1 MQLRESEKIQSHR
14 AKRFIFYYP
23 YCETVLDS
31 RTLSADLN
39 IICDKLPIKRP
50 IVYSRG
56 ANAQKGFV
64 KKDTDNYEHAQLA
77 ADNCCM
83 YFLYGVV
90 SVTGHRCVVA
100 TSGPDKVYEVDDW
113 IPANDRAREVA
124 AEIEIEKEDHYY
136 CPHCKKDFIILMH
149 PDTLEYDYGN
159 VIVQTV
165 TKPIVFEGDVLM
177 PIFIP
182 HNWKRI
188 ELKKSVIAFS
198 PEAWKAM
205 SWHWEMEVAVG
216 QLVAPH
222 RRLGYDLPNMGPSEK
237 DVDRLIRIAGCC
249 GGKLETVDNTGG
261 MIMAYFEK
269 LIGRKGTLLTARFQL
284 LGFPF
289 LDGLCLERWTWVNS
303 YNDRAQ
309 VWTTKNFPIHEPL
322 IVAFTTRKGLQF
334 ANFGAP
340 IEDQHVVR
348 GLLCGTDNTHHA
360 VLFGIVGKYGGQDYS
375 IYHYKAVQLI
385 AKYQGRSVMTDQ
397 DMILAN
403 GTLPVAIDPE
413 TDTYFLIQPAAA
425 TTFIPS
431 NLYYAWAT
439 TTTDA
444 WGAVMNTAT
453 TMEETSRAKMAE
465 YCIIINALASEGEL
479 LKLSENDSAS
489 GSIGLSHRKC
499 THHQCCAEACAE
511 QKKGK
516 LTRKS
521 KLNVSTAVLRT
532 KIGGGK
538 PLENTTSGDHQ
549 DPSPTPANAST
560 VNTSPS
566 EPEQPRKDNPQQKTP
581 KQPNKPGKPL
591 PDKDGFV
598 VVEPKKGSP
607 KGESSTPSD
616 KSSEPCSSGLSTAFK
631 ELSAA
636 ISQWQKENK
645 DVETGVNILNSF
657 VDKYKI
663 DMTRQTSATRKL
675 RNYYGIVRH
684 ISKKETKPSKPRE
697 SKTSQPR
704 NLQKQGTEDSSSRN
718 NYQSHAL
725 ATLSRQLNNLERS
738 MQLTEEKMDML
749 TKAYKSSNKDSSSTS
764 TQQKGKTSTALQNPS
779 MQCQESS
786 TVQQTFQ
793 HLIDQSVNL
802 SVDKLS
808 ILCATLPA
816 LTTGHLNTDESIC
829 RSSHSLIKEVCT
841 QAREPQV
848 SSPSSLSQDSPQSPT
863 SSGNISQKEE
873 VNRELTSPEKRSL
886 DTQSWT
892 FSRYFET
899 ESESESEYEST
910 PEPLVEEE
918 VVQPQPKA
926 PTGSPSIPAPLRSE
940 GTWSQPGSYLDTIKS
955 LESDKP
961 VDSTKQELIDTALAR
976 LEAMHCAKA
985 KYIGWRNNRDGTLTM
1000 YFRIGGDGT
1009 CPSITQET
1017 ITCFEHVIPV
1027 LQASLD
1033 KYSVVLDLEHELK
1046 EEPLLPK
1053 TSNSSQGS
1061 GQSQAEKDTHLET
1074 QDSYSTSS
1082 GASWNPKYGGRPISE
1097 NDLPDILRNMPV
1109 VLQSA
1114 PASINGRCASALL
1127 LETLEPTTTS
1137 IMGYSFR
1144 RSAHQKSTLMTGSGS
1159 QTDSESQSPNK
1170 ESLRRQYSSA
1180 LASLR
1185 GLTLTRAILI
1195 HRKYT
1200 IYRKFWKVFMSQ
1212 NQTTKRTRQQKRRQ
1226 TRKQAKYMRHLANW
1240 RNKVDAVKSVSG
1252 AMVNI
1257 PLTSSTAYL
1266 KTVLDPVHMADYQCI
1281 GIPDGTTTYTRM
1293 YNQISTYSIPE
1304 VPGDIMANTGAG
1316 GAWAKQTLAN
1326 FDSLTITTYY
1336 IVQTEFAA
1344 PLFVFYIGTGTLTG
1358 VTGTKDVIGC
1368 TQVGDT
1374 QISSLAAKSSYRLV
1388 AKSMTIDNIGEK
1400 MYRGGY
1406 FTCMTPPAAFGYT
1419 SSSNADNW
1427 ILDLDVAST
1436 SQVAAYNGDA
1446 GVYAVLRP
1454 YSPTAMKLWKKF
1466 DASEVLKITWKGATF
1481 DWTVTMAQAN
1491 PQNIGWAQSVVAFTP
1506 PSPWTL
1512 KASSTTVPNW
1522 MLRVTVAQQ
1531 FEYQVPSA
1539 ESMTHAMKDD
1549 GVINAVQAL
1558 MQYHIPYYPASY
1570 NDWRKVLGKIRNTYK
1585 TYKPLID
1592 VAAGY
1597 IPYGNAVVSGVDA
1610 LLDRFDKAK
1619 QAGAYAPA

>member
-1 MQLRESEKIQSHR
+1 MQFSESEKRNSHR

-50 IVYSRG
+50 VVYSRG
-56 ANAQKGFV
+56 ANAQKGFE
-64 KKDTDNYEHAQLA
+64 KKETDNLAHAQLA

-90 SVTGHRCVVA
+90 SVTGHRCIVA

-124 AEIEIEKEDHYY
+124 AEIEVEESEHYY

-149 PDTLEYDYGN
+149 PDTLDYDYGN

-165 TKPIVFEGDVLM
+165 TKPVVFEGDVLM

-188 ELKKSVIAFS
+188 ELKRSVIAFS

-222 RRLGYDLPNMGPSEK
+222 RRLGYDLPNMGPNEK
-237 DVDRLIRIAGCC
+237 DTDRLIRIAGCC
-249 GGKLETVDNTGG
+249 GQRIETVDNTGG

-269 LIGRKGTLLTARFQL
+269 LMGHKGALLTARLQL

-289 LDGLCLERWTWVNS
+289 VDGMCLERWTWLNS
-303 YNDRAQ
+303 YKDRAE
-309 VWTTKNFPIHEPL
+309 VWTAKHFPTHEPL

-360 VLFGIVGKYGGQDYS
+360 VLFGIVGKYTPQDYD

-385 AKYQGRSVMTDQ
+385 AKYKGRQVMTDQ

-413 TDTYFLIQPAAA
+413 TDTYFLIQPASA

-444 WGAVMNTAT
+444 WGSVMNTAT
-453 TMEETSRAKMAE
+453 TMQETSRAKMAE

-479 LKLSENDSAS
+479 LRLSENDSAS
-489 GSIGLSHRKC
+489 GSIGLSHKKC
-499 THHQCCAEACAE
+499 TPRQCCAGACAE
-511 QKKGK
+511 RKKGK
-516 LTRKS
+516 LTRSS
-521 KLNVSTAVLRT
+521 KLNVSTAVLQT

-538 PLENTTSGDHQ
+538 PIENSTSGDHPA
-549 DPSPTPANAST
+549 PSPTPVNANTA
-560 VNTSPS
+560 NTNPS
-566 EPEQPRKDNPQQKTP
+566 APEQDDDAKPKETMPKPQTQRG
-581 KQPNKPGKPL
+581 QSL

-598 VVEPKKGSP
+598 VVQPKKKSP
-607 KGESSTPSD
+607 KEGSNTPSEQ
-616 KSSEPCSSGLSTAFK
+616 SSESCSSGLSLAFK

-636 ISQWQKENK
+636 ISQWQKDKK
-645 DVETGVNILNSF
+645 DVETGVNILNAF

-684 ISKKETKPSKPRE
+684 TSKKETKPQKKGG
-697 SKTSQPR
+697 SKTSPPR
-704 NLQKQGTEDSSSRN
+704 NSPKQGTEDSSNRN

-738 MQLTEEKMDML
+738 IQLTEEKMDTL
-749 TKAYKSSNKDSSSTS
+749 TKAFKSSNRDSSPTSTPQKAKISTS
-764 TQQKGKTSTALQNPS
+764 SPSQSTP
-779 MQCQESS
+779 CQDSNS
-786 TVQQTFQ
+786 VQQTFQ

-808 ILCATLPA
+808 ILCATLPT
-816 LTTGHLNTDESIC
+816 LTTGHLASDESIC

-841 QAREPQV
+841 RANEEQA
-848 SSPSSLSQDSPQSPT
+848 SSPSLSSQDSPQSPT
-863 SSGNISQKEE
+863 SSGNISPKEAE
-873 VNRELTSPEKRSL
+873 PHVVTSPEKDTTDSKSL
-886 DTQSWT
+886 R
-892 FSRYFET
+892 FSQYF
-899 ESESESEYEST
+899 ESESDSDEEYEST
-910 PEPLVEEE
+910 PEPLDVDEE
-918 VVQPQPKA
+918 PIAP
-926 PTGSPSIPAPLRSE
+926 PTGTPSIPAPLKSE
-940 GTWSQPGSYLDTIKS
+940 GSWSQPGSYLETIKS

-961 VDSTKQELIDTALAR
+961 VDSTKQEWIEHALVR
-976 LEAMHCAKA
+976 LEAMRCAKA
-985 KYIGWRNNRDGTLTM
+985 RYCGWKDNHDGTLTM
-1000 YFRIGGDGT
+1000 YFRVGEDGT
-1009 CPSITQET
+1009 SPSITQET
-1017 ITCFEHVIPV
+1017 ITCFEHVIPT
-1027 LQASLD
+1027 LQTSLD
-1033 KYSVVLDLEHELK
+1033 KSSVVLDSEHELK

-1053 TSNSSQGS
+1053 KSSSSQGTGLS
-1061 GQSQAEKDTHLET
+1061 PEEKDIPLEI
-1074 QDSYSTSS
+1074 QDTSSTSS

-1114 PASINGRCASALL
+1114 PASINGRCASALPL
-1127 LETLEPTTTS
+1127 QTLEPTTLS
-1137 IMGYSFR
+1137 ITGSSSTNSVLR
-1144 RSAHQKSTLMTGSGS
+1144 RSILTTGNGS
-1159 QTDSESQSPNK
+1159 QTNSEFPSRSN
-1170 ESLRRQYSSA
+1170 ENLRKLYSNA

-1185 GLTLTRAILI
+1185 DVILTRAILI
-1195 HRKYT
+1195 HRKYS
-1200 IYRKFWKVFMSQ
+1200 ICRKLSIVLMSQ
-1212 NQTTKRTRQQKRRQ
+1212 NQPTKKSRQQRRRQ

-1304 VPGDIMANTGAG
+1304 VPADIMANTGAG
-1316 GAWAKQTLAN
+1316 GAWAKQTLSN

-1344 PLFVFYIGTGTLTG
+1344 PLFVFYIGTGTLPG

-1374 QISSLAAKSSYRLV
+1374 QISTLAAKSSYRLV
-1388 AKSMTIDNIGEK
+1388 AKSMTIDNIGQK

-1427 ILDLDVAST
+1427 ILDLDIAST
-1436 SQVAAYNGDA
+1436 SQVAAYNGDS

-1466 DASEVLKITWKGATF
+1466 DASEVLKVTWKGATF

-1506 PSPWTL
+1506 PSPWSIS
-1512 KASSTTVPNW
+1512 ASAKDTPNW